1 MSWRYPVLEAHSP
14 IISDGGGYSDPA
26 WFHWYCLLRARLARG
41 GYGRPDARRP
51 EGHQSLSP
59 EGDPPLSIY
68 LLYILYLLYEV
79 DIRVGDDTILR
90 KSASPSVT
98 HLDSPGAGRVSRDEF
113 LYSTQV
119 FTRMTNF
126 SRGHHQTGVGNA
138 LKKHYSKRFPSHS
151 LMCRTR
157 IESHAYI
164 HHLAHSSAPIRSKPR
179 SRLSASHVAV
189 CRQGIYVEYS
199 ADYSKC
205 RALNGILVSTVDD
218 TSIPC

>member
-26 WFHWYCLLRARLARG
+26 WFHWRSHVAGDFITATGSIGL
-41 GYGRPDARRP
+41 GRWGAHSFAVPHKAT
-51 EGHQSLSP
+51 LVVV
-59 EGDPPLSIY
+59 
-68 LLYILYLLYEV
+68 LYEVCLSVCGQPVWPVGAMGAPTQDVPKV

-179 SRLSASHVAV
+179 SRLSASHVA
-189 CRQGIYVEYS
+189 
-199 ADYSKC
+199 
-205 RALNGILVSTVDD
+205 
-218 TSIPC
+218 